1 MEEKNDFIALEE
13 KENGVSRLALKGYLD
28 AHTAPNLED
37 ALQELIERGKYKI
50 LINLGELD
58 YISSAGLGVFM
69 AFIEEAR
76 ENGGDIKISE
86 LKPKVL
92 SVFELLGFPA
102 LFDIFERDEEALDRF
117 RKGKMKRN
125 E

>member
-1 MEEKNDFIALEE
+1 MKENNDIKIIEE
-13 KENGVSRLALKGYLD
+13 KENDVSRLALNGYLD
-28 AHTAPNLED
+28 AHTAPKLED
-37 ALQELIERGKYKI
+37 SLKELIESGQYKI
-50 LINLGELD
+50 LINLGALD

-69 AFIEEAR
+69 AFIEEVR

-102 LFDIFERDEEALDRF
+102 LFDILESDEEALDRF